1 MIMND
6 SKLSGYPFFDKIVAY
21 FPTLTTEQRNRLEQ
35 LYPLYVSWN
44 KQINVVSRK
53 DIEQLYLH
61 HVLHS
66 LAIAKFISFLPQS
79 SVLDIGTGGGF
90 PGIPLAILF
99 PETQF
104 LLTDSIGK
112 KIKVVQAVAGVL
124 ELSNVRAEHI
134 RYEKVKQ
141 QFDFIVTRAVAPMA
155 KLKQW
160 SKGKIKKHS
169 KHTLPN
175 GIIMLKGGDLQNEIA
190 DSGWK
195 VSLHP
200 ISDYFTEP
208 FFENKYIA
216 YAPL

>member
-1 MIMND
+1 MEQTVPD
-6 SKLSGYPFFDKIVAY
+6 YPFFDKIITY
-21 FPTLTTEQRNRLEQ
+21 FPGLNPEQINRLAQ
-35 LYPLYVSWN
+35 LYPLYTYWN
-44 KQINVVSRK
+44 NQINVVSRK

-66 LAIAKFISFLPQS
+66 LAIAEFISFLPQS

-90 PGIPLAILF
+90 PGIPLAVLF

-112 KIKVVQAVAGVL
+112 KIKVVQAVADAL

-134 RYEKVKQ
+134 RSEKVKQ

-160 SKGKIKKHS
+160 SKGKLKKQS
-169 KHTLPN
+169 KHQLRN

-190 DSGWK
+190 DSGLT
-195 VSLHP
+195 VSLQP
-200 ISDYFTEP
+200 VSDYFTEP

>member
-1 MIMND
+1 MRYSTSPD
-6 SKLSGYPFFDKIVAY
+6 YPFFDTLTAY
-21 FPTLTTEQRNRLEQ
+21 FPNLESRQIERFQQ
-35 LYPLYVSWN
+35 LYPLYHEWN

-53 DIEQLYLH
+53 DIEQLYLR

-66 LAIAKFISFLPQS
+66 LSIGKFVSFLPKS

-99 PETQF
+99 PETKF

-112 KIKVVQAVAGVL
+112 KIKVVQAVADAL

-134 RYEKVKQ
+134 RSEKIKQ
-141 QFDFIVTRAVAPMA
+141 QFDFIVTRAVAPMI

-169 KHTLPN
+169 KHQLPN

-190 DSGWK
+190 DSGWE
-195 VSLHP
+195 VLLQP
-200 ISDYFTEP
+200 VSDYFTES